1 MNKMIK
7 FFKEGVNSYVENI
20 GHHQLFRVTGDCT
33 PSHDYEKLN
42 HTSDA
47 PSIRKV
53 PILSFIQLKLY
64 SYETGF
70 KKSVIMVFR
79 DSGRNVQISASHK

>member
-33 PSHDYEKLN
+33 PSHDYEK
-42 HTSDA
+42 
-47 PSIRKV
+47 
-53 PILSFIQLKLY
+53 
-64 SYETGF
+64 
-70 KKSVIMVFR
+70 
-79 DSGRNVQISASHK
+79 